1 MSIRSEHRSGAAPAA
16 PRLWPTVWAKV
27 PAADAVLLPGLL
39 VALVVIMTAQSPYF
53 LTSNNLGQMLLQSS
67 SLGIAAVGATY
78 VIVAGD
84 LDLSI
89 GSNVALSGVVASWG
103 MTEATH
109 SVLVGCALGVL
120 CGAGI
125 GLVNGLLSAVLDIAS
140 FVVTLGTGVI
150 ATGLALYMTNGLAL
164 GGLPMSFHDLAT
176 TSILGVDSMVWAM
189 LSTFL
194 VGGIVLH
201 RTALGVRIFAVGG
214 NRRAAYL
221 GGVPV
226 VGARMTAFLVSGLS
240 GGVAGVLVTSWV
252 MAGQPNSGTSL
263 TLFATA
269 AVILG
274 GTRIS
279 GGDGSVLRTFFGVLL
294 IGIVG
299 NGLNLLG
306 VDYSLQ
312 QVVIGVVFVL
322 AACSEIFRHR
332 R

>member
-1 MSIRSEHRSGAAPAA
+1 MRLQFERPATS
-16 PRLWPTVWAKV
+16 RRTVTRTFWARV

-39 VALVVIMTAQSPYF
+39 VALVVVLSVLSPFF
-53 LTSNNLGQMLLQSS
+53 LTSNNIGQLLLQSS
-67 SLGIAAVGATY
+67 SLGIAAVGATF

-89 GSNVALSGVVASWG
+89 GSNVALSGVLASWG
-103 MTEATH
+103 MTGATH
-109 SVLVGCALGVL
+109 SVLVGCVLGVL
-120 CGAGI
+120 CGIAI
-125 GLVNGLLSAVLDIAS
+125 GVVNGLLAAVLDIPS

-150 ATGLALYMTNGLAL
+150 ATGLALYLTNGLTL
-164 GGLPMSFHDLAT
+164 GGLPMSFHQLST
-176 TSILGVDSMVWAM
+176 TPLLGLDSMVWVM
-189 LSTFL
+189 LASFL
-194 VGGIVLH
+194 VGGLVLH
-201 RTALGVRIFAVGG
+201 GTAIGLRVFAVGG

-226 VGARMTAFLVSGLS
+226 ARTRMFAFVVSGLS
-240 GGVAGVLVTSWV
+240 GGLAGVLVTSWV

-274 GTRIS
+274 GTRLS
-279 GGDGSVLRTFFGVLL
+279 GGDGSVLRTLFGVLL

-299 NGLNLLG
+299 NGLNILG

-312 QVVIGVVFVL
+312 QVVIGAVFVV
-322 AACSEIFRHR
+322 AACSEIFRR
-332 R
+332 YR